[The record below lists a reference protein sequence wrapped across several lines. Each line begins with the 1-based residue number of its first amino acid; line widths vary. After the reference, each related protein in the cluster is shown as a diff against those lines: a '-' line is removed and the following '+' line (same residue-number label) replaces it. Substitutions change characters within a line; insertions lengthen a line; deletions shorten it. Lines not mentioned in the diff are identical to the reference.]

1 MNHVHASAPPASRA
15 LPARLRAAA
24 SPVLALALAALL
36 GGCSLASQKP
46 APGAPMTTG
55 AATAFYYLEYQS
67 LLQQMQRTAQL
78 SRTSPEAFAR
88 TLELQKAA
96 AQALDMVIA
105 RESSPGLY
113 MEKAFLFWNPEQAGE
128 AVTILRQGAALYPGD
143 FNLAAGLSNA
153 LTLEGNLSGAAEVL
167 AAYLARN
174 DNATIRERLGQLY
187 VDTEQPEKALEVLR
201 RIPAKDRSVD
211 AQYQLARAEARMGQR
226 KVAIESLKKLT
237 KKNPNHLE
245 AWVELAFQQELD
257 KDYAAAVAT
266 YSQILGMAEGSED
279 IRQRIENGGGEGRE
293 DIRQRVVALWLKLND
308 PDKALQ
314 VAFASSGGKA
324 FILQAALMF
333 LNEGFT
339 AQAST
344 LLDVLSSTPPVPGEY
359 FFYKAVIAHD
369 GENNPGKALQFLD
382 LVPESDPHYSQAMQ
396 FRVQLLLTMGR
407 EAEGLELLEKGKRLF
422 PGQNRFPLLE
432 AGFLMDKK
440 RLAEA
445 RQVLEGA
452 LKNRPDD
459 EELLYQYGA
468 ILDRAGDRGEAL
480 AVMQRIVDKNPE
492 HADALNYIGYTL
504 AEEGRELE
512 RALTLVK
519 KADKLKPENG
529 YIVDSLAWAY
539 FRLGRVEEAWK
550 QIQRATQLS
559 GEDPTMW
566 EHYGDIA
573 KALGKREQARKGWR
587 NALKFKHE
595 NPARIEQKLKGQ

>member
-1 MNHVHASAPPASRA
+1 MMHSAGSHRPTTAR
-15 LPARLRAAA
+15 PARNAGRL
-24 SPVLALALAALL
+24 LAALVLLSLL
-36 GGCSLASQKP
+36 GGCAAARPQAP
-46 APGAPMTTG
+46 QTPMTPGAS
-55 AATAFYYLEYQS
+55 TAFYYLEYQT
-67 LLQQMQRTAQL
+67 LLQQMQRTAQAA
-78 SRTSPEAFAR
+78 RTSPEAFAR

-96 AQALDMVIA
+96 AGALDMVIA
-105 RESSPGLY
+105 RHPAPGLY

-128 AVTILRQGAALYPGD
+128 AVAILRQAGVKYPDD
-143 FNLAAGLSNA
+143 FSLTASLSNA
-153 LTLEGNLSGAAEVL
+153 LTMAGDLPGAAEVL
-167 AAYLARN
+167 ADFLTRN

-187 VDTEQPEKALEVLR
+187 VDTEQPQKAQEVLKK
-201 RIPAKDRSVD
+201 IPAKERSLD
-211 AQYQLARAEARMGQR
+211 AQFQLARAEARLGSR
-226 KVAIESLKKLT
+226 KGAIESLKKIT
-237 KKNPNHLE
+237 KKKPDHLE

-257 KDYAAAVAT
+257 KDYASAVAT
-266 YSQILGMAEGSED
+266 YSHILVMAEGDED

-293 DIRQRVVALWLKLND
+293 DIRQRVVGLWLKLND

-314 VAFASSGGKA
+314 TAFASSGGKA
-324 FILQAALMF
+324 FILQAALLF

-359 FFYKAVIAHD
+359 FFYKAVIAND
-369 GENNPGKALQFLD
+369 GESNPAKALQFLD

-396 FRVQLLLTMGR
+396 FRIQLLFTMGR
-407 EAEGLELLEKGKRLF
+407 EAEALELLERGKRLF
-422 PGQNRFPLLE
+422 PGQTRFPLLE
-432 AGFLMDKK
+432 AGMLMDKK

-445 RQVLEGA
+445 RQVLEAA
-452 LKNRPDD
+452 LKVRPDD

-468 ILDRAGDRGEAL
+468 VLDRAGDRATAL
-480 AVMQRIVDKNPE
+480 AVMQRIVDANPE

-512 RALTLVK
+512 RALSLVK

-539 FRLGRVEEAWK
+539 FRLGKLEEAWK
-550 QIQRATQLS
+550 HIQRATQLS

-573 KALGKREQARKGWR
+573 KALGKRDQAQKGWR
-587 NALKFKHE
+587 NALKHKHE
-595 NPARIEQKLKGQ
+595 NPQRIERKLKGQ